1 MSLPDSNIRREA
13 TVLIVDDDDIDASAI
28 ERALRKLKL
37 LNAVCRARDGQ
48 EALNL
53 LQAEAIPAPY
63 IILLDINMP
72 RMTGLEFLQVIRA
85 DPMLTHAVVFVL
97 TTSKSDED
105 IVAAYREHVAGYML
119 KQRVDRDFLEVIGM
133 IEHYW
138 RVVELPIPTV
148 E

>member
-1 MSLPDSNIRREA
+1 MNLPDSNIRRAA
-13 TVLIVDDDDIDASAI
+13 TVLIVDDDDIDALAI

-37 LNAVCRARDGQ
+37 LNAVYRARDGQ

-53 LQAEAIPAPY
+53 LKTEAIPAPY

-85 DPMLTHAVVFVL
+85 DPMLTHAVVFIL

-105 IVAAYREHVAGYML
+105 IIAAYREHVAGYIL

-138 RVVELPIPTV
+138 CVVELPIPEV